1 MARRFKL
8 CFGVFAVVAA
18 LALSSAAEA
27 ALERLPSVSGWHMAL
42 DRSSAKPLCLSARY
56 LQSHGAWMHYDHW
69 RAGVRKITVY
79 FPGAPPIAH
88 RTPVQVTVTFD
99 GRRGG
104 ERLELQG
111 AAQRTET
118 PDGAGFEATPRV
130 LDLFRSANT
139 IMVEYN
145 GYRSPK
151 LSLAG
156 SSAAVAA
163 VDACVASRL

>member
-1 MARRFKL
+1 MANKFRL
-8 CFGVFAVVAA
+8 CFGMLAA
-18 LALSSAAEA
+18 LAALGLSSVAEA
-27 ALERLPSVSGWHMAL
+27 ALERLPSVNGWHMAL
-42 DRSSAKPLCLSARY
+42 DRSSAKPLCLSARN
-56 LQSHGAWMHYDHW
+56 LQNHGAWMHYDHW
-69 RAGVRKITVY
+69 RVGVRKITVY
-79 FPGAPPIAH
+79 FPGAPPVAH

-99 GRRGG
+99 GV
-104 ERLELQG
+104 
-111 AAQRTET
+111 
-118 PDGAGFEATPRV
+118 GFDATSRV

-163 VDACVASRL
+163 VDDCVASRL